1 MELHFRNRYT
11 ARAWIAIMFY
21 SPDGCRDQGQWG
33 TRGWWAVDPG
43 GEAYILNTGNRY
55 AAFYAEAAD
64 GAVWTGSHGP
74 FYVYRDAFDSCL
86 NVGSTAARRVGARL
100 VDLNGYSSYYVNLTA

>member
-43 GEAYILNTGNRY
+43 GEAYVLNTGNRY

-86 NVGSTAARRVGARL
+86 NVGGTAARRVGARL